1 MNNNLIQI
9 DECDGGRKGT
19 IKVSYSTLVEQLG
32 LPNRKDDPVKIDASW
47 GVKHS
52 DGRKLFVW
60 NYKNGPAYTGKGT
73 IEDIDVWSYDGDDSL
88 VEELFGRGAFDLS

>member
-1 MNNNLIQI
+1 MNVNLKETKKW
-9 DECDGGRKGT
+9 DSGCKGT
-19 IKVSYSTLVEQLG
+19 LYLPYSELVEQLG
-32 LPNRKDDPVKIDASW
+32 EPNREDDPHKVDASW
-47 GVKHS
+47 GLEHS
-52 DGRKLFVW
+52 DGRIIFVW